1 MAQFADQVRIRLS
14 LQLIKSISRIIQ
26 KLFKCFDGKVI
37 SLFRVPTL
45 LVLFKNLDL
54 NLNNTEFVIGSF
66 STSLQTWHRLS
77 NAFE

>member
-26 KLFKCFDGKVI
+26 KLFKSFDGKVI